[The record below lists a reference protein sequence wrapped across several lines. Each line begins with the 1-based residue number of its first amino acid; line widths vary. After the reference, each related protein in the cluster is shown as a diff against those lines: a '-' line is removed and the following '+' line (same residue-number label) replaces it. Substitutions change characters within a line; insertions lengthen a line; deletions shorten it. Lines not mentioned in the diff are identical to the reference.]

1 MGVAQ
6 TKAGHFHAFIFK
18 EDGMHDLGTLGG
30 SFSGAYVVDSDLV
43 VGVSEDRNRLRRGSL
58 NDGRRMWDL
67 NALVPNMKHWFITEA
82 TDINRNSE
90 LLAMACNTNGVSQPI
105 LLIPNNR

>member
-6 TKAGHFHAFIFK
+6 TKAGHFHVFIFK

-30 SFSGAYVVDSDLV
+30 SFSGAHVVDSDLV

-58 NDGRRMWDL
+58 HDGRRMWDL

-90 LLAMACNTNGVSQPI
+90 AVAMACNTNGVSQPT